1 MDNEKKK
8 APVSTEETIRH
19 DKQGVSHRQ
28 GSIDMDK
35 LRRDLEDSKRLHEE
49 ARRKKQEQARQ
60 AQAESA
66 MRAAERAANNKHT

>member
-28 GSIDMDK
+28 GSCQSNRSRYQRC
-35 LRRDLEDSKRLHEE
+35 LADSSLFHYFSH
-49 ARRKKQEQARQ
+49 QG
-60 AQAESA
+60 SS
-66 MRAAERAANNKHT
+66 